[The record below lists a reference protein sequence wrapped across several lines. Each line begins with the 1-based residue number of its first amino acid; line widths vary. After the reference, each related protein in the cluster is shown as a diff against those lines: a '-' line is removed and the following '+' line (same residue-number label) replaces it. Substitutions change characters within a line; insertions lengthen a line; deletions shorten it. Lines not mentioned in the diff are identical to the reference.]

1 MEPNLPPAPPAAP
14 LLTVAEETPGIAFL
28 CDGAGNVQS
37 LLRDSLGMSGRITP
51 GQPFREV
58 VDPDCASKAQTFL
71 ETLQIQQAIFNW
83 ELNVPLGQEGR
94 VVSLHFAGAVTEGGF
109 LVVGAKSRSG
119 IARFYEELIR
129 INNEQTNTLRSVMKD
144 LSLQVRAQAERDN
157 VHYDE
162 LSRLNNDL
170 ATSQRELARRNAE
183 LARLNEQKNQFL
195 GIAAHDLRNPLE
207 VILTYSQ
214 FLLDEASGRLE
225 PEQVKFV
232 ETIRSSSD
240 FMLSLVENLLDLAKI
255 EAGRLDLDL
264 ITVDLAQVLERNVAL
279 NRILAQKKDIDVVL
293 RCDPGLPPMRVDV
306 AKIEQVLNNLIG
318 NAVKFSPHGSL
329 VEVRAGEEG
338 DCVIL
343 AVHDQGPGVPADELD
358 KLFRP
363 FGRTRVRSSG
373 GEKCTGLGLAIVKKV
388 VEGHGGE
395 IRVESAPGEGAT
407 FYVSLPKKTASE
419 NPT

>member
-1 MEPNLPPAPPAAP
+1 MEPTLPPAPPAAP
-14 LLTVAEETPGIAFL
+14 LLTVAEETAGIAFL
-28 CDGAGNVQS
+28 CDGAGNVQNV
-37 LLRDSLGMSGRITP
+37 LRDSLGMSGRITP

-58 VDPDCASKAQTFL
+58 VDPDCAAKAQAFL

-83 ELNVPLGQEGR
+83 ELNVPLGKDGR
-94 VVSLHFAGAVTEGGF
+94 VAPLHFAGAVTGGGF

-119 IARFYEELIR
+119 IARFYDELVR

-162 LSRLNNDL
+162 LSRLNNEL

-214 FLLDEASGRLE
+214 FLLDDASGRLE

-264 ITVDLAQVLERNVAL
+264 ISVDLAEVLERNVAL

-293 RCDPGLPPMRVDV
+293 RCDPGLPSMRIDV
-306 AKIEQVLNNLIG
+306 PKIEQVLNNLIG
-318 NAVKFSPHGSL
+318 NAVKFSPPGSL
-329 VEVRAGEEG
+329 VEVRAEEKG

-363 FGRTRVRSSG
+363 FGRTRVRPSG
-373 GEKCTGLGLAIVKKV
+373 GERCTGLGLAIVKKV

-407 FYVSLPKKTASE
+407 FFVSLPRKAALK
-419 NPT
+419 N